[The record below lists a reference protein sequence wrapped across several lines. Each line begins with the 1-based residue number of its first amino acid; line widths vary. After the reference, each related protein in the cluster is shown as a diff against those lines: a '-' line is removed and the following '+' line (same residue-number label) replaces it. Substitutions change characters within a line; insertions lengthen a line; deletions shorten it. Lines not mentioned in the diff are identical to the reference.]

1 MSCYEKLAPFYD
13 RLNTAVDY
21 DLWSRYFVEQ
31 MKHHGIGAG
40 ELVLDLGCGTG
51 NLTLPLLQAG
61 YDMIGVDISPEMLS
75 AARDKC
81 ADNGYFPLLLCQ
93 DMTEFELYGTVKA
106 ALCCLDSFNYLT
118 EDGELEKTFR
128 LLHNY
133 VEPGGLLF
141 FDVNTPRKFEEMY
154 GQESYILEDEGVYCG
169 WENDYDPETK
179 LCTFRLSFFEKQKNG
194 LWRRTDEEQTER
206 CYDTAFV
213 QKTLTECGFCILS
226 HLGSLDGKPADESDH
241 RHYYLCKRI

>member
-13 RLNTAVDY
+13 RLNSEVDY
-21 DLWSRYFVEQ
+21 SLWSDYFISQ
-31 MKHHGIGAG
+31 MQAAGIPAG

-51 NLTLPLLQAG
+51 NLTLPLLKAG

-81 ADNGYFPLLLCQ
+81 ADEGYFPLLLCQ
-93 DMTEFELYGTVKA
+93 DMTEFELYGTVRA

-118 EDGELEKTFR
+118 EDGELEQTFR

-133 VEPGGLLF
+133 IEPGGLLF
-141 FDVNTPRKFEEMY
+141 FDLNTPRKFEEVY
-154 GQESYILEDEGVYCG
+154 GDHCYILEDEGVFCG
-169 WENDYDPETK
+169 WENDFDPETQ
-179 LCTFRLSFFEKQKNG
+179 LCTFRLTFFEKQKNG

-206 CYDTAFV
+206 AYTADYIRH
-213 QKTLTECGFCILS
+213 TLQSCGFEILS
-226 HLGSLDGKPADESDH
+226 HLGDLSGKGATDADH

>member
-13 RLNTAVDY
+13 RLNTEVDY
-21 DLWSRYFVEQ
+21 SLWSGYFLGAMQSE
-31 MKHHGIGAG
+31 GIAPG

-51 NLTLPLLQAG
+51 NLTLPLLKAG
-61 YDMIGVDISPEMLS
+61 YDMIGVDVSPEMLS

-81 ADNGYFPLLLCQ
+81 ADEGYFPLLLCQ

-118 EDGELEKTFR
+118 EDGELEQTFR

-133 VEPGGLLF
+133 IEPGGLLF
-141 FDVNTPRKFEEMY
+141 FDVNTPRKFAEVY
-154 GQESYILEDEGVYCG
+154 GNQSYIMEDEGVFCG
-169 WENDYDPETK
+169 WENDYNPDSS
-179 LCTFRLSFFEKQKNG
+179 LCTFRLTFFEKQKNG

-206 CYDTAFV
+206 CYSADYIRTAL
-213 QKTLTECGFCILS
+213 QDSGFEILS
-226 HLGSLDGKPADESDH
+226 HLGDLSGKPADGDDH

>member
-13 RLNTAVDY
+13 RLNTEVDY
-21 DLWSRYFVEQ
+21 SVWSKYFTRKLQEYGVTP
-31 MKHHGIGAG
+31 GD
-40 ELVLDLGCGTG
+40 LVLDLGCGTG
-51 NLTLPLLQAG
+51 NLTLPLLKEG

-81 ADNGYFPLLLCQ
+81 ADEGYFPLLLCQ

-118 EDGELEKTFR
+118 EDGDLEKTFR

-133 VEPGGLLF
+133 VEPSGLLF
-141 FDVNTPRKFEEMY
+141 FDLNTPRKFEEVY
-154 GQESYILEDEGVYCG
+154 GDQCYVLEDDGVFCG
-169 WENDYDPETK
+169 WENDYDPSTR
-179 LCTFRLSFFEKQKNG
+179 LCTFRLTFFEKQKNG
-194 LWRRTDEEQTER
+194 LWKRTSEVQTER
-206 CYDTAFV
+206 CYSTEFV
-213 QKTLTECGFCILS
+213 RQTLERCGFEILS
-226 HLGSLDGKPADESDH
+226 HLGDLNGKPADESDH